1 MTPRRAHKD
10 TRERAMPAIDR
21 PPVLDAHVHLWDTER
36 LRYPWLDEVPLPR
49 RVEAADLAAAA
60 DPVAEFVL
68 VQADCVAEQALAEIV
83 WLSKQARLLGGVRG
97 IVGYAPLHDPV
108 AAAEHLGELRR
119 FPLVVGV
126 RRLIQDEPPG
136 FCGRPGLRAGVALL
150 AAEDLVFD
158 LCVREPQL
166 AEVVDLVRATP
177 EVRFVLDHLGK
188 PRVGAEAT
196 RWRHS
201 LRALAALPNVVAKLS
216 GLMTEVVPGSGAA
229 GDVRPYLE
237 YTLEVFGPQRCLF
250 GSDWPVLTSAGS
262 YSEWRDTV
270 QDALAGLPEAEI
282 EAVLHGNARAI
293 YRPRRLNAQSVDRA
307 NAEANG

>member
-1 MTPRRAHKD
+1 
-10 TRERAMPAIDR
+10 MPAIDR

>member
-1 MTPRRAHKD
+1 M
-10 TRERAMPAIDR
+10 
-21 PPVLDAHVHLWDTER
+21 HLWDTER

-49 RVEAADLAAAA
+49 RVDAAALIAAA

-68 VQADCVAEQALAEIV
+68 VQADCVAEQALAEIA
-83 WLSKQARLLGGVRG
+83 WLSEQAALLPAVRG

-108 AAAEHLGELRR
+108 AAAAHLRELRR

-136 FCGRPGLRAGVALL
+136 FTSRPGLRAGVALL

-166 AEVVDLVRATP
+166 GEAVDLVRATP

-188 PRVGAEAT
+188 PRVGADPT
-196 RWRHS
+196 RWRRD
-201 LRALAALPNVVAKLS
+201 LRALAELPNVVAKLS
-216 GLMTEVVPGSGAA
+216 GLMTEVIPGTGAA

-237 YTLEVFGPQRCLF
+237 YALEVFGPQRCLF
-250 GSDWPVLTSAGS
+250 GSDWPVLTLAGS
-262 YSEWRDTV
+262 YAAV
-270 QDALAGLPEAEI
+270 AG
-282 EAVLHGNARAI
+282 HRARRGRGTLRGRGRGRSA
-293 YRPRRLNAQSVDRA
+293 R
-307 NAEANG
+307 